1 MIDPTKLN
9 ETELKGIVLDQKES
23 IKLMKMSKGYQWEIK
38 VLHELVGAETLE
50 RLKQIDKVLR
60 ETYGGLE

>member
-50 RLKQIDKVLR
+50 RLKQIDMALR
-60 ETYGGLE
+60 EVYGGLE

>member
-23 IKLMKMSKGYQWEIK
+23 IKLIKMTKCYSWEVKI
-38 VLHELVGAETLE
+38 LGETIGADHLKRLE
-50 RLKQIDKVLR
+50 EIDKKLR